1 MTPVLAKRL
10 GADRNFERLYRKH
23 AGDVYRYALVVL
35 RNQADAEDVTQTT
48 FLNAYRAMEKGERPR
63 SPQNWLIAIAHN
75 VCRQR
80 FRQSQR
86 RPSEVAFEDELAE
99 TVVEEDALTA
109 EDIRRALGHLAFN
122 QRAALV
128 MRELEG
134 RSYQEIA
141 EILDVSVSAVE
152 TLIFRARRALRE
164 QLEEGITCHEAE
176 LAISKQ
182 LDGRLSRKGRGA
194 LRGHLRECEECAG
207 FARSQRAQ
215 RGALKALGAI
225 PLPASLSSLFG
236 GGGAAVGGGI
246 AVKAAA
252 IAAGA
257 ALVTGVGYE
266 GVRQGIVRSSG
277 PVAASAVVKQQPAGD
292 TAKPTAQEAVSVIAP
307 TQEAK
312 HDQKPFAHASVKAR
326 RVHRERSGRSAQV
339 VPEHLAKPE
348 HREVSSLPPS
358 RERGHDQK
366 PTKPVKAKKPPNPN
380 KGQNQGRGQ
389 GGGGGGNGD
398 PQKTTGARRT
408 KPRPSTAPRTPP
420 RTRTASPAASCYNT
434 RHDGNRQPQKRGPRL
449 ERVAGRQ
456 GRYEAQGEERRLVG
470 PLEEVVARGGRRRD
484 RRRAGLL
491 AQASR
496 HRQRHHLAPPPPA
509 R

>member
-10 GADRNFERLYRKH
+10 ATDRSFERLYRKH

-48 FLNAYRAMEKGERPR
+48 FLNAYRAMENGERPR

-86 RPSEVAFEDELAE
+86 RPNEVAYEEELAE
-99 TVVEEDALTA
+99 AVVDDDAISA

-122 QRAALV
+122 QRSALV

-176 LAISKQ
+176 LAISRQ
-182 LDGRLSRKGRGA
+182 LDGRLSRKDKGA
-194 LRGHLRECEECAG
+194 LRAHLRECDDCAG

-225 PLPASLSSLFG
+225 PLPQSLAGLFG
-236 GGGAAVGGGI
+236 GGGGGAAAVGSGL

-252 IAAGA
+252 VAAGA
-257 ALVTGVGYE
+257 ALATGAGYE
-266 GVRQGIVRSSG
+266 GVHHGIIPSG
-277 PVAASAVVKQQPAGD
+277 GSASAKPSSAATKQNAARARAT
-292 TAKPTAQEAVSVIAP
+292 TAVREAVLVISPAQEAR
-307 TQEAK
+307 
-312 HDQKPFAHASVKAR
+312 HDQKPWTKASVKAR
-326 RVHRERSGRSAQV
+326 RDHREHAGRNAKV
-339 VPEHLAKPE
+339 APEHLAKPVHTRAE
-348 HREVSSLPPS
+348 PARGRSSDV
-358 RERGHDQK
+358 R
-366 PTKPVKAKKPPNPN
+366 PTKPARPARPVKTSKPHQNNGRQRGRSKPKKPVPPHGKKNP
-380 KGQNQGRGQ
+380 
-389 GGGGGGNGD
+389 
-398 PQKTTGARRT
+398 
-408 KPRPSTAPRTPP
+408 TPP
-420 RTRTASPAASCYNT
+420 APQSDSETPAA
-434 RHDGNRQPQKRGPRL
+434 RGKS
-449 ERVAGRQ
+449 
-456 GRYEAQGEERRLVG
+456 
-470 PLEEVVARGGRRRD
+470 
-484 RRRAGLL
+484 
-491 AQASR
+491 SR
-496 HRQRHHLAPPPPA
+496 
-509 R
+509 